1 MADQANGSTG
11 QESGTGSGAQGQESG
26 AGQQNQQQQ
35 GQQGQ
40 QQQSGQQGTRGQ
52 EPPDLSAITDPTV
65 RAYVEAQLRDAADA
79 RREAASYRTRASA
92 AEQQAQQLRQ
102 ANETEAQRI
111 QRERDEATA
120 RSADLER
127 KVRDLTVGSAVRDAL
142 TTAKAFNPATALKML
157 DLDKIALDDAGMP
170 VKASLDQ
177 AIADLR
183 QSDPYLFQRTSAD
196 AGAGT
201 GSGSSATP
209 SMNDLIRA
217 AAGRGTIPA

>member
-11 QESGTGSGAQGQESG
+11 QEPGTGTGDQGQEPG
-26 AGQQNQQQQ
+26 AQQQQNQQNQQ
-35 GQQGQ
+35 SQGGQQGK
-40 QQQSGQQGTRGQ
+40 GGQ
-52 EPPDLSAITDPTV
+52 EPPDLSAIADPTL
-65 RAYVEAQLRDAADA
+65 RSYVEAQLRDAADA
-79 RREAASYRTRASA
+79 RREAATYRTRATA
-92 AEQQAQQLRQ
+92 AEQEAQRFRQ

-111 QRERDEATA
+111 QRERDEALEA
-120 RSADLER
+120 RAELEKR
-127 KVRDLTVGSAVRDAL
+127 VKDLTVGSAVRDAL
-142 TTAKAFNPATALKML
+142 ANAKAFNPATALKML
-157 DLDKIALDDAGMP
+157 DLDKIALDDSGVP

-201 GSGSSATP
+201 GTGSSAAP
-209 SMNDLIRA
+209 SMNDMIRA